1 MKMRSHLVPG
11 AVGCQN
17 AGGGGTRVSATHA
30 DEDHADQ
37 GHADEDH
44 ADQGHA
50 DEDLLGP
57 VDYTAWGA
65 GALGVAIG
73 LVMWLCFVLATSG
86 STVG

>member
-17 AGGGGTRVSATHA
+17 AGGGGTRVSAT
-30 DEDHADQ
+30 
-37 GHADEDH
+37 HADEDH

-73 LVMWLCFVLATSG
+73 LVMWLCFVLVSSG

>member
-17 AGGGGTRVSATHA
+17 AGAGGTRVSAT
-30 DEDHADQ
+30 
-37 GHADEDH
+37 HADEDH

-73 LVMWLCFVLATSG
+73 LVMWLCFVLASSG

>member
-1 MKMRSHLVPG
+1 
-11 AVGCQN
+11 
-17 AGGGGTRVSATHA
+17 VSETHA

-37 GHADEDH
+37 GHADQDADED
-44 ADQGHA
+44 A

>member
-1 MKMRSHLVPG
+1 M
-11 AVGCQN
+11 
-17 AGGGGTRVSATHA
+17 SAT
-30 DEDHADQ
+30 
-37 GHADEDH
+37 HADEDH

-73 LVMWLCFVLATSG
+73 LVMWLCFVLVSSG

>member
-11 AVGCQN
+11 AGGCQN
-17 AGGGGTRVSATHA
+17 AGGGGTRVSAT
-30 DEDHADQ
+30 
-37 GHADEDH
+37 HADEDH

>member
-11 AVGCQN
+11 AGACQN
-17 AGGGGTRVSATHA
+17 AGGGGTRVSAT
-30 DEDHADQ
+30 
-37 GHADEDH
+37 HADEDH

-73 LVMWLCFVLATSG
+73 LVMWLCFVLASSG

>member
-17 AGGGGTRVSATHA
+17 AGGGGTRVSAT
-30 DEDHADQ
+30 
-37 GHADEDH
+37 HADEDH

>member
-17 AGGGGTRVSATHA
+17 AGGGGTRVSAT
-30 DEDHADQ
+30 
-37 GHADEDH
+37 HADEDH

-73 LVMWLCFVLATSG
+73 LVMWLCFVLASSG